1 MIVLLRQLEKLA
13 MELSR
18 IEEHS
23 ATLHTRLSEL
33 RKTVDLTP
41 AEFQEMGLLQV
52 GSEERESDG

>member
-1 MIVLLRQLEKLA
+1 